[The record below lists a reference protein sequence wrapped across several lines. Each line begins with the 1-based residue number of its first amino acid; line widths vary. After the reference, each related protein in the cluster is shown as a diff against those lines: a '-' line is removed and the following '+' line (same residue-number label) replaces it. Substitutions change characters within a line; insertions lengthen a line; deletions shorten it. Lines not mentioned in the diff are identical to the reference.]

1 MNKLFLLYIFFSICL
16 SDIHKYDIDLY
27 GINVAE
33 CIVEINDTV
42 INNNKAVK
50 LGYSVQ
56 SKNMMKWIYN
66 VNNRYTTIIDENN
79 YQLLYYNKK
88 STQPK
93 INNTIS
99 TNIKKGK
106 IFYKGTSLEINKNEY
121 NIFSLLYALASN
133 LDMVQYDKFIIDR
146 EGKKYSG
153 EITLINNN
161 TYELELNEL
170 NTNNNGVIKHTDI
183 FSWALFLPNTNKII
197 EFDQNREIITFC
209 SFKKN
214 FLKFSAK
221 IRE

>member
-1 MNKLFLLYIFFSICL
+1 
-16 SDIHKYDIDLY
+16 
-27 GINVAE
+27 
-33 CIVEINDTV
+33 
-42 INNNKAVK
+42 
-50 LGYSVQ
+50 
-56 SKNMMKWIYN
+56 MKWIYN

>member
-1 MNKLFLLYIFFSICL
+1 
-16 SDIHKYDIDLY
+16 
-27 GINVAE
+27 
-33 CIVEINDTV
+33 
-42 INNNKAVK
+42 
-50 LGYSVQ
+50 
-56 SKNMMKWIYN
+56 
-66 VNNRYTTIIDENN
+66 
-79 YQLLYYNKK
+79 
-88 STQPK
+88 
-93 INNTIS
+93 
-99 TNIKKGK
+99 
-106 IFYKGTSLEINKNEY
+106 
-121 NIFSLLYALASN
+121 
-133 LDMVQYDKFIIDR
+133 MVQYDKFIIDR